1 MALSAVAVAWVAA
14 ALAVPLFP
22 DEYYYWAWSRH
33 LAAGY
38 FDHPPVVAW
47 LIRAGTTLF
56 GITPLGVRALTLACG
71 ALTVVAVGRLA
82 ARLAGPAAAPR
93 AMLLFAV
100 TPLITGAFVLATPDA
115 PLLAATS
122 WALYAILRA
131 VDVEAIPRQA
141 LGWWVAAGVLLGVAG
156 LSKYPAILVPAAV
169 AVTLALH
176 RPLRRVLV
184 TPGPYLAALL
194 AMLVVSPVVAWNATH
209 GWVSFRFQLS
219 HGLGAPRGGSLL
231 DREVTMV
238 SQQILAATPILFG
251 FLVAA
256 VWRTLRRRPESR
268 AVLLAGVALCVA
280 LFFAWSGRRRPV
292 EANWLALA
300 YPSATVLLALWPLGA
315 RGVRWLR
322 AGAWLSA
329 ALTLLLLTHLATPL
343 LPLPREPLATSQ
355 AFGWPG
361 VGRAVERAAAAS
373 RGPGELH
380 FATNRYQDAAAVSF
394 LLPTHPPAFAFNLNS
409 RRNQYDLWSQFADVA
424 RPGDRMLLLLNEDGS
439 DRQAVLGLLAPH
451 FVSVEQGEL
460 VERRMPALDGQ
471 GEMFNRKR
479 IWLLSG
485 WRGTWP
491 DEARRGR

>member
-1 MALSAVAVAWVAA
+1 VALAWLAA
-14 ALAVPLFP
+14 ALVVPLFP
-22 DEYYYWAWSRH
+22 DEYYYWTWSQH

-38 FDHPPVVAW
+38 FDHPPAVAW
-47 LIRAGTTLF
+47 LIGAGTTLF
-56 GITPLGVRALTLACG
+56 GTTPFGVRAFTLACG
-71 ALTVVAVGRLA
+71 LLTLTAVGRLA

-115 PLLAATS
+115 PLLAATTWS
-122 WALYAILRA
+122 LYAILRA
-131 VDVEAIPRQA
+131 IEADNTPRQA
-141 LGWWVAAGVLLGVAG
+141 LGWWSMAGVLLGVAG
-156 LSKYPAILVPAAV
+156 LSKYTAVLVPAAL
-169 AVTLALH
+169 ALTLALH
-176 RPLRRVLV
+176 RPLRRVLA
-184 TPGPYLAALL
+184 TPGPYLAAVL
-194 AMLVVSPVVAWNATH
+194 ALVLVSPVVAWNAGH
-209 GWVSFRFQLS
+209 GWVSFRYQLS

-238 SQQILAATPILFG
+238 SQQLLAATPILLA

-256 VWRTLRRRPESR
+256 VWRTLRRRIDPR
-268 AVLLAGVALCVA
+268 AVLLGGVALCVA

-300 YPSATVLLALWPLGA
+300 YPAATVLLASWPLEPRA
-315 RGVRWLR
+315 ARWLR

-329 ALTLLLLTHLATPL
+329 ALTLVLLTHLATPL

-355 AFGWPG
+355 AFGWPA
-361 VGRAVERAAAAS
+361 VGGAVERAAAAS
-373 RGPGELH
+373 GGDGALH

-394 LLPTHPPAFAFNLNS
+394 LLPTHPPVYAFNLNS
-409 RRNQYDLWSQFADVA
+409 RRNQYDLWPQFPDVA

-439 DRQAVLGLLAPH
+439 DPQAVLGSLAPH
-451 FVSVEQGEL
+451 FASIEQGEL
-460 VERRMPALDGQ
+460 VERRMPALDGR